1 MGNWLNLTTEEQKNI
16 FNHTSNLCGLPA
28 FAIEKDAWVTLVL
41 RMLFTS
47 EIKPFIV
54 FKGGTSLS
62 KAYNIIER
70 FSEDIDLVV
79 DRTYLGFEEDYEVV
93 NNNLLSKIRR
103 SSTNFS
109 AETLPQI
116 LKKQFSDYGI
126 NENLYN
132 IEINNPTQSTDD
144 PKIVFVNYKSVF
156 EQSDYL
162 NSRVLI
168 ETGAR
173 FLLEPHEEKNIKSI
187 LDQYNQNQNFTESE
201 FLVKT
206 VLPQKTLIEK
216 MILLHEKFKNQET
229 IKNDDRISRH
239 LYDIIQISNK
249 GYLQKAIEDKELFI
263 NIVKQRRKYIRMSSI
278 DYENLK
284 LNNLEF
290 IPVGE
295 NLEIIKKDYRKMQE
309 NMIYGKSPNF
319 KELINNL
326 TEIKKMVNGE
336 L

>member
-1 MGNWLNLTTEEQKNI
+1 MVLT
-16 FNHTSNLCGLPA
+16 
-28 FAIEKDAWVTLVL
+28 
-41 RMLFTS
+41 
-47 EIKPFIV
+47 
-54 FKGGTSLS
+54 
-62 KAYNIIER
+62 
-70 FSEDIDLVV
+70 
-79 DRTYLGFEEDYEVV
+79 
-93 NNNLLSKIRR
+93 
-103 SSTNFS
+103 
-109 AETLPQI
+109 
-116 LKKQFSDYGI
+116 
-126 NENLYN
+126 NLYN

-336 L
+336 IFVKQKKRA

>member
-126 NENLYN
+126 NEF
-132 IEINNPTQSTDD
+132 IQH
-144 PKIVFVNYKSVF
+144 
-156 EQSDYL
+156 
-162 NSRVLI
+162 R
-168 ETGAR
+168 
-173 FLLEPHEEKNIKSI
+173 
-187 LDQYNQNQNFTESE
+187 NQ
-201 FLVKT
+201 
-206 VLPQKTLIEK
+206 
-216 MILLHEKFKNQET
+216 
-229 IKNDDRISRH
+229 
-239 LYDIIQISNK
+239 
-249 GYLQKAIEDKELFI
+249 
-263 NIVKQRRKYIRMSSI
+263 
-278 DYENLK
+278 
-284 LNNLEF
+284 
-290 IPVGE
+290 
-295 NLEIIKKDYRKMQE
+295 
-309 NMIYGKSPNF
+309 
-319 KELINNL
+319 
-326 TEIKKMVNGE
+326 
-336 L
+336 